1 MSFIKDFKKFISQ
14 GNVAD
19 LAIAVVIGAAFGKI
33 VTSLVGD
40 IFFPPIGLLLQGI
53 DLKTFKWVIAP
64 AMAGKPEIAIAYGNF
79 IQVCLEFVILSLI
92 VFCLIKLLARLRPKE
107 EKAAAQESKEIA
119 LLTEIRDLMKKRL

>member
-40 IFFPPIGLLLQGI
+40 IFLPPIGLLLQGI

-64 AMAGKPEIAIAYGNF
+64 ALAGKPEIAIAYGSF

>member
-64 AMAGKPEIAIAYGNF
+64 AMGGKPEIAIAYGNF